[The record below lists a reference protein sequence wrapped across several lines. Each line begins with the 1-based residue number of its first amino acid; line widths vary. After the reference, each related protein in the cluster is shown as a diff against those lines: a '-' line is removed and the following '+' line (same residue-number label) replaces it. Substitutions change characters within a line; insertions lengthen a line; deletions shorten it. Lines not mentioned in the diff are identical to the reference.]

1 MKVLSHEADALKNG
15 FASEVAAIKRQYYR
29 ICVGLLEELKRERE
43 LQFSTRI
50 AVLSLF
56 GMMNWIYT
64 WHNPR
69 IDADAEQ
76 LAGEMSD
83 IFLRGVMKDRRAQGR
98 VEGRG
103 TRFSLARNDK
113 QFIRRKAHNFGKI
126 TREQITRTS
135 TNIRSY
141 HMATTLQPATGETT
155 KQLVNYRRDGGVA
168 IIEMCDPPAN
178 TYTYEMNRQLD
189 EAILRARMENDVY
202 VILLTG
208 AGDKFFS
215 AGANIKMLSS
225 VDPTF
230 KYYFCLHAN
239 EMLLRLE
246 HTPKLVIAAINGHC
260 VGGGLEIAMAADIRI
275 ARKDAGKIGLPEV
288 NLGVL
293 PGTGGTQR
301 LSRLVGKS
309 KAIEL
314 MVTGNTFSFEE
325 AQELGI
331 INDIYER
338 DGFMDNM
345 IEYAKQF
352 CPPNKAA
359 KAVGRIKR
367 AVQTGWEIP
376 MESAL
381 AVERENQQI
390 LFQSEDAKEG
400 LAAYV
405 EKRPA
410 EFKAK

>member
-1 MKVLSHEADALKNG
+1 
-15 FASEVAAIKRQYYR
+15 
-29 ICVGLLEELKRERE
+29 
-43 LQFSTRI
+43 
-50 AVLSLF
+50 
-56 GMMNWIYT
+56 
-64 WHNPR
+64 
-69 IDADAEQ
+69 
-76 LAGEMSD
+76 
-83 IFLRGVMKDRRAQGR
+83 
-98 VEGRG
+98 
-103 TRFSLARNDK
+103 
-113 QFIRRKAHNFGKI
+113 
-126 TREQITRTS
+126 
-135 TNIRSY
+135 
-141 HMATTLQPATGETT
+141 MATTMQPETGETS
-155 KQLVNYRRDGGVA
+155 KQLVNYRTEGGVA
-168 IIEMCDPPAN
+168 VIEMCDPPAN

-189 EAILRARMENDVY
+189 DCILKARMDNEVY
-202 VILLTG
+202 VIVMTG
-208 AGDKFFS
+208 AGEKFFS
-215 AGANIKMLSS
+215 AGANIKMLAS

-230 KYYFCLHAN
+230 KYYFCLQAN

-260 VGGGLEIAMAADIRI
+260 VGGGLEIAMAADLRI
-275 ARKDAGKIGLPEV
+275 ARRESGKMGLPEV

-301 LSRLVGKS
+301 LSRMVGKS

-325 AQELGI
+325 GQEMGI
-331 INDIYER
+331 INDIFEKDR
-338 DGFMDNM
+338 FMENIM
-345 IEYAKQF
+345 EYAKQF

-410 EFKAK
+410 VFKAK